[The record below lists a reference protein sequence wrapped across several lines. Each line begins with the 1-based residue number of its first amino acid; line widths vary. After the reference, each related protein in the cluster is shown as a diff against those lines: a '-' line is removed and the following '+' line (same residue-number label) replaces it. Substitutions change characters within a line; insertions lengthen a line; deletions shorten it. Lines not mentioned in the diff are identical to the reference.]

1 MTAVDPIHQFEI
13 KKLIPVSLGGLDVS
27 FTNSSLWMLL
37 SVAVIFALLWPR
49 KSVSVVPGRFQMF
62 QEEVFNLG
70 RSMVADVM
78 GKEGTKYFSLIFSL
92 FLFILTCNIA
102 GMLPFSFTVTSHLAV
117 TAVLALGVILLVVG
131 VGVYNGG
138 LGYFKHFAPAGLPFI
153 MYFLVVPIE
162 IISFLARPVTLAIRL
177 CANMAAGHIVLKIFA
192 SFIIM
197 LAGAGALS
205 FFSVLPFFMLIA
217 LNALELFVAF
227 LQAYIFATLTCIYL
241 SESVHVS
248 H

>member
-1 MTAVDPIHQFEI
+1 MASDPTHQFVI
-13 KKLIPVSLGGLDVS
+13 KKIIDLNIAGYDLS

-37 SVAVIFALLWPR
+37 SVVTVIFLLTPR
-49 KSVSVVPGRFQMF
+49 KSADEVPGRFAMF
-62 QEEVFNLG
+62 QETLFNMG
-70 RSMVADVM
+70 RSMVTESV
-78 GKEGTKYFSLIFSL
+78 GKEGEKYFPLIFTL
-92 FLFILTCNIA
+92 FLFVLFSNLA
-102 GMLPFSFTVTSHLAV
+102 GMLPYSFTSTSHLAV
-117 TAVLALGVILLVVG
+117 TGVLAAGVLALVLIVG
-131 VGVYNGG
+131 IANAG

-162 IISFLARPVTLAIRL
+162 IISFMARPVTLAIRL

-192 SFIIM
+192 SFIVM
-197 LAGAGALS
+197 LAGAGSLAALGI
-205 FFSVLPFFMLIA
+205 LPFAMLIA

-241 SESVHVS
+241 SESVHIS